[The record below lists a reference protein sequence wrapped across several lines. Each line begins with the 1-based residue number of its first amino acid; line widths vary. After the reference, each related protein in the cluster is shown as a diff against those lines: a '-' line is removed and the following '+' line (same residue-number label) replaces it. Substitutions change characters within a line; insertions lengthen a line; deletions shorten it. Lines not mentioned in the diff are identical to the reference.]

1 MRNFILVALGVAAI
15 ATGANAAVLRSE
27 AKLAGPAPKAAKVV
41 IDGRVWTCD
50 GATCTAAGEGRS
62 QSIARECWRAA
73 RKLGPFT
80 AYSRDGVAL
89 DEAALK
95 ACNSQ

>member
-1 MRNFILVALGVAAI
+1 MRKFILTTLSVAAL
-15 ATGANAAVLRSE
+15 ATGANAAVSRSE
-27 AKLAGPAPKAAKVV
+27 AKLAGPLPKAAKIV

-50 GATCTAAGEGRS
+50 GAICIAAGEGRS

-89 DEAALK
+89 DDVALK